1 MTTKYKADKLF
12 FWVVMSL
19 VIVGLIFFTSASF
32 GVLAINPEKFRGILF
47 TQYVLGFL
55 GGLLA
60 MYIGYKIPYVYFRRY
75 ALILFLITLG
85 LTALTIIP
93 GIGVARGGGSRWLSI
108 LGFSFQPVE
117 LLKIGF
123 IMYFASWLSTLKNRV
138 KNPLYSI
145 LPLII
150 SLGLIAFIL
159 IKQPDTKN
167 IILLAITAFIMLFVS
182 GTPIKYILGLVGLLG
197 VVFVALIYMPNS
209 NFGYIKDRINTF
221 IHPNTDVLGDSWQIK
236 QSEYAIGSGGIWG
249 KGLGQSL
256 QKFKYLPEP
265 QGDSIFAV
273 IGEELGFLGTTL
285 IICLYLV
292 FALRGF
298 RISTRNAP
306 DSFSRLLVIG
316 FITIITAQSFMNIAA
331 ITGIMPL
338 TGVPLVFI
346 SHGGTALFLSMGMM
360 GIVLNISRYQGK
372 PRLAK
377 RA

>member
-12 FWVVMSL
+12 FWIVMSL
-19 VIVGLIFFTSASF
+19 VIIGLIFFTSASL

-47 TQYVLGFL
+47 NQYVLGFL

-150 SLGLIAFIL
+150 SLGLVAFIL

-256 QKFKYLPEP
+256 PKFKYLPEP

-273 IGEELGFLGTTL
+273 IGLGHNFNHLF
-285 IICLYLV
+285 V
-292 FALRGF
+292 FSLCF
-298 RISTRNAP
+298 KRI
-306 DSFSRLLVIG
+306 
-316 FITIITAQSFMNIAA
+316 
-331 ITGIMPL
+331 
-338 TGVPLVFI
+338 
-346 SHGGTALFLSMGMM
+346 
-360 GIVLNISRYQGK
+360 
-372 PRLAK
+372 
-377 RA
+377 